1 MRLLIIDDEADV
13 RAIVRRSLERETGV
27 EVLQAPTP
35 AEGLLLS
42 KASKLD
48 GILLDVVMPGMD
60 GRAVRAELEKDPLT
74 SNIPVIFL
82 TGTSDES
89 ELAVLRQL
97 SRGVIHKPINLKTFN
112 AEVLRLLGDEQ
123 ARQTGVSVL
132 NHVAD
137 AAAPRLPSLE
147 ELRDRFIRGS
157 EARIQ
162 SLTDR
167 IAVLESQPGDLESLD
182 LLMRGFHSLAGI
194 GTTHGFPK
202 VTVLA
207 RAAERRC
214 NELLRA
220 KAPVSASD
228 LAEVRALLEALAA
241 EFTGSDRASSPRDD
255 AAQPAA
261 YSALLAVTDSS
272 LRKLLQERGLRV
284 QLTATIADA
293 RKLLEGFLPDAL
305 IVESELPDGI
315 GYEIIE
321 HLRSKPGGAGTL
333 ALVVGGLSGFLDK
346 VEAIRCGADG
356 FFEDPV
362 DWDAV
367 IRRVELHKE
376 QLATEAPRILSVEDD
391 PEQAEFLETVLR
403 SAGYQV
409 LVCKDPRDFE
419 SALTSFR
426 PDLILMD
433 ILLPGMSGQDL
444 ARYVRQNPAYATLPL
459 MFLTTEDQIQSR
471 IETLRAGADDYLIK
485 PVAPGL
491 LISSVAARLER
502 ARFLQ
507 SLLDRDGLT
516 GLLTHTAFLERA
528 RNAIAQT
535 RRSAKRSALVMVD
548 LDHFKTVNDTYGHP
562 TGDRVLISLAALF
575 RRRLRQSDS
584 IGRYGGE
591 EFALI
596 VDDLDKAD
604 AIRLVDRL
612 REEFSQIDHHST
624 GGKDFRITFSA
635 GVSIF
640 GDDIQTVDQWKEA
653 ADQALYLAKARGRNR
668 VESHSGAA
676 PSPSNFSAIDEASMQ
691 ALRELQGDDD
701 PEFVRLLIDTFLAEI
716 PDVLKNLDA
725 SVESDDPEKLALTAH
740 SFKGSCVA
748 LGALGVAR
756 ICDELET
763 LGRRGPASI
772 ARVTELMSALNVEL
786 QRVRSELT
794 PPEAGTS

>member
-27 EVLQAPTP
+27 EVIQAPTP

-60 GRAVRAELEKDPLT
+60 GRAVRAELEKNPLT
-74 SNIPVIFL
+74 SNVPVIFL
-82 TGTSDES
+82 TGTSDAS

-97 SRGVIHKPINLKTFN
+97 SRGVIHKPINLRTFN
-112 AEVLRLLGDEQ
+112 AEVLRLLGHEH
-123 ARQTGVSVL
+123 AGPTGVSVL
-132 NHVAD
+132 QPAAD
-137 AAAPRLPSLE
+137 TAAPRLPSLE
-147 ELRDRFIRGS
+147 DLRDRFIRGS
-157 EARIQ
+157 ESRIQ
-162 SLTDR
+162 SLAHR
-167 IAVLESQPGDLESLD
+167 IAALESEPGDHESLD
-182 LLMRGFHSLAGI
+182 LLMRGFLSLAGI

-202 VTVLA
+202 VTLLA

-214 NELLRA
+214 NELLKA

-228 LAEVRALLEALAA
+228 IAELRTLMEALAR
-241 EFTGSDRASSPRDD
+241 EFSDRDQTGSPRDD
-255 AAQPAA
+255 AEQPAA
-261 YSALLAVTDSS
+261 YSVLLVVTDSS
-272 LRKLLQERGLRV
+272 VKKLLQERGLRV
-284 QLTATIADA
+284 QVTATITDA
-293 RKLLEGFLPDAL
+293 TAALEGFLPDAL

-321 HLRSKPGGAGTL
+321 RLRSKQGSAATL
-333 ALVVGGLSGFLDK
+333 ALVVGGLSGFLDR

-391 PEQAEFLETVLR
+391 PEQAEFLKMVLR

-409 LVCKDPRDFE
+409 QVCTDPRDFE

-444 ARYVRQNPAYATLPL
+444 ARYVRQNPAYAKLPL
-459 MFLTTEDQIQSR
+459 IFLTTEDQIQSR

-528 RNAIAQT
+528 KNVIAQT
-535 RRSAKRSALVMVD
+535 LRSAKRSAFVMVD
-548 LDHFKTVNDTYGHP
+548 LDHFKSVNDTYGHP
-562 TGDRVLISLAALF
+562 SGDRVLIALAALF
-575 RRRLRQSDS
+575 RRRFRQSDS

-596 VDDLDKAD
+596 VDDLDEAD
-604 AIRLVDRL
+604 AIRLVNHL
-612 REEFSQIDHHST
+612 REEFSQIDQHSA
-624 GGKDFRITFSA
+624 GKDFRVTFSA

-640 GDDIQTVDQWKEA
+640 GDHIHTVDQWKEA

-668 VESHSGAA
+668 VESLSGAA
-676 PSPSNFSAIDEASMQ
+676 PSSSNFSAIDEASMQ

-701 PEFVRLLIDTFLAEI
+701 PDFVRLLVDTFLAEI

-740 SFKGSCVA
+740 TFKGSCVA

-763 LGRRGPASI
+763 LGREGPAST
-772 ARVTELMSALNVEL
+772 ARATELMSALNVEL

-794 PPEAGTS
+794 PLEAGPS